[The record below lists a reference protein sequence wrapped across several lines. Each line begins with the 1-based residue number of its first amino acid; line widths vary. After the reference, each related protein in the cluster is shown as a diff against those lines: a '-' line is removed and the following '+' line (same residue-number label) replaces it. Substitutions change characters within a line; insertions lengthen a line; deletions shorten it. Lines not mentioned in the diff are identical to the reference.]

1 MSTPSAKK
9 KVMLAMSGG
18 IDSSVAAILL
28 KKQGYDIVGVTYRV
42 WDYISESCMSKETGC
57 CSVENIFEAKK
68 LAESLGFEHHIVDY
82 RDLFRQTVIADFI
95 SEYSAGRTP
104 NPCVLCNSKIKWGEL
119 LQFSNHH
126 QCDFIATGHYAKII
140 YENGRYYLSKG
151 KDTLKDQSYFLW
163 KLSQENLSKTLFP
176 LGDLDKN
183 EVREIARENGYEKI
197 SKKKESQEICFVP
210 DDDYRRFLKENISHF
225 EEKFKP
231 GNFISEQG
239 KILGRHQGIPF
250 YTIGQRK
257 GLKIATGNPVYITRI
272 DLATNNIIL
281 GNADE
286 LKQQKLS
293 LKNVNL
299 MKYEILAENF
309 KAEVKIRYRNS
320 GNFGTLKQTEKGIEI
335 FFDSPVSA
343 ITPGQSAVFY
353 EGNHLIGGGIIE

>member
-1 MSTPSAKK
+1 MSTSATKK

-28 KKQGYDIVGVTYRV
+28 KKQGFDIVGVTYRV

-68 LAESLGFEHHIVDY
+68 LAENLGFEHHIVDF
-82 RDLFRQTVIADFI
+82 RNLFHQTIIADFI
-95 SEYSAGRTP
+95 NEYSTGRTP

-119 LQFSNHH
+119 LKFANQHK
-126 QCDFIATGHYAKII
+126 CDFIATGHYAKIV
-140 YENGRYYLSKG
+140 YESERYFLSKG

-176 LGDLDKN
+176 LGNLDKH

-210 DDDYRRFLKENISHF
+210 DDDYRRFLKENISNF

-231 GNFISEQG
+231 GNFVSEQG

-257 GLKIATGNPVYITRI
+257 GLKIATGSPVYITRI

-286 LKQQKLS
+286 LKKQKLS
-293 LKNVNL
+293 LKNINL
-299 MKYEILAENF
+299 MKYKKLTENF
-309 KAEVKIRYRNS
+309 RAEVKIRYRNS
-320 GNFGTLKQTEKGIEI
+320 GNFGTLNQTENGIDI
-335 FFDSPVSA
+335 LFDTPVSA